1 MKIAICDDEECFR
14 TKLSQYLYKYY
25 RSLDIIIDS
34 FPSGE
39 KLSERF
45 KMNSDAYDLIFLDIE
60 MEQLDG
66 IHTAKR
72 IRQYNQDTIIIF
84 LTSHVEYALEGYEV
98 DAFRFLSKPLIE
110 SKLIKALNDVQSE
123 WDRNRK
129 LIIRDFDND
138 ILLPYKDIVYL
149 EAQNVNVHIKTLNK
163 DYTIRKTLNSIGK
176 EVKGPAFYQPHRS
189 YIINLSYVTDYD
201 NKIITMETGE
211 TIPLSRNK
219 LSEFKE
225 ALMLYVKSCGREG

>member
-1 MKIAICDDEECFR
+1 MKIAICDDEEFFR

-34 FPSGE
+34 YPSGE
-39 KLSERF
+39 KLLDKF
-45 KMNSDAYDLIFLDIE
+45 KVNSNAYDLIFLDIE
-60 MEQLDG
+60 MGHLDG

-84 LTSHVEYALEGYEV
+84 LTSHVEYAPEGYEV
-98 DAFRFLSKPLIE
+98 DAFRFLTKPLME
-110 SKLIKALNDVQSE
+110 SKLIKALTDVQCE
-123 WDRNRK
+123 RDRNRK

-138 ILLPYKDIVYL
+138 VLLPYKDIVYL
-149 EAQNVNVHIKTLNK
+149 EAQNVNVYIKTMNK
-163 DYTIRKTLNSIGK
+163 DYTIRKTLGSIGD
-176 EVKGPAFYQPHRS
+176 EIKGPAFYQPHRS

-201 NKIITMETGE
+201 NKTIIMETGE
-211 TIPLSRNK
+211 AIPLSRNK

-225 ALMLYVKSCGREG
+225 ALMLYVKNCGK